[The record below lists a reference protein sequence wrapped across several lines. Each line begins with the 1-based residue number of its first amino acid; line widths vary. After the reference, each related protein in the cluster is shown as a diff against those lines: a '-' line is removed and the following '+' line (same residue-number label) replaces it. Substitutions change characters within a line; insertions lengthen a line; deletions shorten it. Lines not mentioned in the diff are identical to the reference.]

1 VTYDPSTNTLSGVAT
16 DLNTGQSASFTLNL
30 GNYFTPPSSGNYI
43 FGAGGAGHSWALLYV
58 AMTTSI
64 ELTPSALPIWII
76 ATAVIVVVVVLIVAL
91 LMIKRGK
98 L

>member
-1 VTYDPSTNTLSGVAT
+1 
-16 DLNTGQSASFTLNL
+16 
-30 GNYFTPPSSGNYI
+30 
-43 FGAGGAGHSWALLYV
+43 V